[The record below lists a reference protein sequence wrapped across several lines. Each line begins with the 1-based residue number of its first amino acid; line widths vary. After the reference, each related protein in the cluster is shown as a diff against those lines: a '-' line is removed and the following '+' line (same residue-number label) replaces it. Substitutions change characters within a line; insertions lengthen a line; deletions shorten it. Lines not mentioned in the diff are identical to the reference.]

1 MEEGSYNKFIQGVV
15 FFVFIFFTQI
25 MSSQT
30 ISLDGVVR
38 DSLNNYLPYV
48 CIIAKPD
55 TINLRMKSVITD
67 EKGRFHL
74 DLKQNMTY
82 GISISHIGYNNYNFN
97 YAALKN
103 EEKAIYLQES
113 LNQLNE
119 VIIKLPM
126 IVKQDTIIYN
136 TDEFITG
143 EEKKLKDI
151 LNKLPGI
158 QVDENGEIT
167 SKGKAVTHTLVE
179 NKLFFGGNSKLAVEN
194 IPANAIEQVIL
205 LDNYN
210 EVSFLK
216 GLIDTDDLAIN
227 IKLKEKKKNF
237 VFGDAELGKDLNDHY
252 KAHSNLFY
260 YNPILSFNF
269 IGNINNIGEKVF
281 TYDDFINFL
290 GGTTAAI
297 NNKNYNKN
305 LKDLSQ
311 FMNQKDF
318 LKTENKVGAFN
329 ISKTINSKITLSSY
343 GIYSIE
349 NTHNKDFRIN
359 QYIIPNYSYTE
370 KINNNEDIDSN
381 FLLANFKSKYTP
393 SNNEE
398 GYLKFLLKRAD
409 NSTNAK
415 LVSIVD
421 EESNNISN
429 LKNNSFIT
437 LEGQLA
443 WHKKISKT
451 NTISLNSSFS
461 IQSNKPNSIYNFGQF
476 NLLEFISLTP
486 SESYKLVSKKT
497 KKYNDFNIS
506 LNHFYVINKSTQ
518 LTTKFG
524 HERSLNKYSTSD
536 LQQLSDAV
544 LLNFSDQGFNNNL
557 NFNLYDT
564 YLGLSLRF
572 KKKIFQF
579 EPGLIAHK
587 YSWSNNQSI
596 NKKKDKIVL
605 LPSLIARVK
614 VNRVDRIKLTY
625 KLLSTFSEVSDFST
639 RYYINNYNQI
649 NIGNDSLENE
659 LKHFVSAVYT
669 TNNLLRGTFLIS
681 QFTYINKIKG
691 VQNIINTSGRSVV
704 SSKRMASFPSELFY
718 GNIIFNKKIK
728 NVKYHINARFSSS
741 QNSEL
746 INSELI
752 NTKGLNAN
760 VGLSG
765 KISLNNFP
773 VIEIGYKHSVNQYTS
788 EKYNSKFSTYE
799 PFVNLNYYFQKKINI
814 AFNYSYFIRKNK
826 DISLSDSYNS
836 GNLIIDYKK
845 EESPWNFKIS
855 ALNLLNDSTKKQ
867 QSFNRYIISQSETYL
882 MPRVLMF
889 SVLYKL

>member
-1 MEEGSYNKFIQGVV
+1 MEEVRFHKFKQGIA
-15 FFVFIFFTQI
+15 FSVFIFFIQMI
-25 MSSQT
+25 NSQT
-30 ISLDGVVR
+30 ISLNGVVR
-38 DSLNNYLPYV
+38 DSLHKTLPYV
-48 CIIAKPD
+48 CIIAKPA
-55 TINLRMKSVITD
+55 TVNLKMKSVITD

-74 DLKQNMTY
+74 ELKQNMTY
-82 GISISHIGYNNYNFN
+82 SISISHIGFENYNFN
-97 YAALKN
+97 YKALRN
-103 EEKAIYLQES
+103 EAKVIDLKES

-119 VIIKLPM
+119 VIIKIPM

-151 LNKLPGI
+151 LNKLPG
-158 QVDENGEIT
+158 VEVNENGEIT
-167 SKGKAVTHTLVE
+167 SKGKVVTHTLVE

-216 GLIDTDDLAIN
+216 GLIDTENLAIN
-227 IKLKEKKKNF
+227 IKLKDKKKNF
-237 VFGDAELGKDLNDHY
+237 IFGDAELGKDLKDHY

-297 NNKNYNKN
+297 NNENYNKN
-305 LKDLSQ
+305 LKDLTQ

-329 ISKTINSKITLSSY
+329 ISKTINKKITLSSY
-343 GIYSIE
+343 GIYSKE
-349 NTHNKDFRIN
+349 NTHNNDIRIN

-370 KINNNEDIDSN
+370 KIYNNEDLDSD

-398 GYLKFLLKRAD
+398 GYLKFLLKRA
-409 NSTNAK
+409 NNNANAK
-415 LVSIVD
+415 LVSIVG

-429 LKNNSFIT
+429 LKNNSFIS

-443 WHKKISKT
+443 WHKKISKS
-451 NTISLNSSFS
+451 NTISLNGSFS
-461 IQSNKPNSIYNFGQF
+461 TQSNKPNSIYNFGQF
-476 NLLEFISLTP
+476 NLLEFVSLSP
-486 SESYKLVSKKT
+486 SESYKLVSNKT

-506 LNHFYVINKSTQ
+506 LNHFYVINKNTQ

-524 HERSLNKYSTSD
+524 HKLSLNKYFTSD
-536 LQQLSDAV
+536 LQQLNDAV

-557 NFNLYDT
+557 NFKLYDT
-564 YLGLSLRF
+564 YLGFSLRF
-572 KKKIFQF
+572 RKKIFQF
-579 EPGLIAHK
+579 EPGLITHK
-587 YSWSNNQSI
+587 YSWSINQLT

-625 KLLSTFSEVSDFST
+625 KLLSTFSEVSDFAK

-669 TNNLLRGTFLIS
+669 TSNLLRGTFLINE
-681 QFTYINKIKG
+681 FTYINKIKG
-691 VQNIINTSGRSVV
+691 VQNIINTSGRSVI
-704 SSKRMASFPSELFY
+704 SSKQMASFPSEILY

-728 NVKYHINARFSSS
+728 NVKFHFNARFSSS

-746 INSELI
+746 INSEVI
-752 NTKGLNAN
+752 KTKGLNAN

-765 KISLNNFP
+765 KLSLENFP
-773 VIEIGYKHSVNQYTS
+773 VFELGYKHSANQYTS
-788 EKYNSKFSTYE
+788 KNYITTFSTSE
-799 PFVNLNYYFQKKINI
+799 PFINLNYYFQKKINI
-814 AFNYSYFIRKNK
+814 AFNYSFFKRNNK
-826 DISLSDSYNS
+826 EISLSDSYSS
-836 GNLIIDYKK
+836 GSLIVDYKK
-845 EESPWNFKIS
+845 EGLPWNLKVS
-855 ALNLLNDSTKKQ
+855 VLNLLNASTKKQ
-867 QSFNRYIISQSETYL
+867 QSSNRYIISQSETYL
-882 MPRVLMF
+882 MPRILMV
-889 SVLYKL
+889 SVSCKL